1 MKKLVLLAALAL
13 ALPIAAFADGGVD
26 YTNSGGTLTGSS
38 SGLSLSGSV
47 LSVVNGFNGGGKI
60 TGDLGSVSFTTGALL
75 SGSLQTGGT
84 LDGGG
89 SFTITGNGTNGI
101 PSATLFSGT
110 FTGPVLWSELTTA
123 DGNHFYTLTGTLQG
137 TTNTGFSTVGATV
150 QLTIS
155 TGKNAFNGSTMIS
168 SGDTSIVVPEPGSL
182 TLLGTGLVGVA
193 GAIRRKLSA

>member
-13 ALPIAAFADGGVD
+13 ALPIAAFADSGVD

-47 LSVVNGFNGGGKI
+47 LSVVNRFHGGGKI

-89 SFTITGNGTNGI
+89 SFIITGNGTNGI
-101 PSATLFSGT
+101 PS
-110 FTGPVLWSELTTA
+110 
-123 DGNHFYTLTGTLQG
+123 
-137 TTNTGFSTVGATV
+137 
-150 QLTIS
+150 
-155 TGKNAFNGSTMIS
+155 
-168 SGDTSIVVPEPGSL
+168 
-182 TLLGTGLVGVA
+182 
-193 GAIRRKLSA
+193 